1 MEQVGAVLTTEEPAL
16 PASTLWVVA
25 TPIGNLGDLSP
36 RAAAVLRGVDLVAA
50 EDTRHTGKLLAHLG
64 VRKELLS
71 LHTFNEASQVAPLLA
86 RVAAGARIAL
96 VSDAGTPLISDPG
109 FPLIR
114 AAQDAGIAVVP
125 VPGPSAV
132 VTALSV
138 AGLPCDRFAFEGFL
152 PARQA
157 ARRERLEALAAEPRT
172 LVFYEAPHRIE
183 DCLADLCAV
192 MGPAREAALARELT
206 KRFEQI
212 RRAPLGELLEWLRAD
227 EHRRRGEFV
236 VMLRGAEGGA
246 PASGSLDPDRVLSAL
261 LDELPVKQAVR
272 LAARLTGANRND
284 LYKRA
289 LELQSPRDEPSP

>member
-1 MEQVGAVLTTEEPAL
+1 MEEVGAVLTTEEPAL

-109 FPLIR
+109 FPLVR
-114 AAQDAGIAVVP
+114 AAQDVGIPVVP

-152 PARQA
+152 PARQT

-183 DCLADLCAV
+183 DCLADLCEV

-212 RRAPLGELLEWLRAD
+212 HRAPLGELLEWLRAD